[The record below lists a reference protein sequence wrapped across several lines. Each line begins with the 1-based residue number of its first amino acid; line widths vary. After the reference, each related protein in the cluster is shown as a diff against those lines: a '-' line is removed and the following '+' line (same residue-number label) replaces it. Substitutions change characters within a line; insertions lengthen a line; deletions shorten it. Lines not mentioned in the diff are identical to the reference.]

1 MISPSVDAAMKL
13 THHYRTLG
21 LSDRASFVEVKA
33 AYRQLVRQ
41 YHPDLNPDE
50 QAIAQFIAINEA
62 YTALLD
68 ALSEAQTK
76 ARTKAPKTAS
86 SESIETGDDAVFRQK
101 AAAADR
107 LNLDELK
114 LTLEKLGLGN
124 FQKSAETA
132 RSEKQPD
139 IEAAAR
145 PATDI
150 PISTVDSAGEPLSV
164 ADQALKREAYEQ
176 LKALLGQQK
185 FPRAIALIEGL
196 SNRLPSDLEISQWRA
211 IVYQRWGRQLINEG
225 QLQKARIYL
234 NKATQVDP
242 NNSALNSEIK
252 QDLARLAILKRAI

>member
-1 MISPSVDAAMKL
+1 MKL

-21 LSDRASFVEVKA
+21 LGDHASFVEVKA

-62 YTALLD
+62 YTTLLD
-68 ALSEAQTK
+68 ALSEDQTK
-76 ARTKAPKTAS
+76 DLKTAL
-86 SESIETGDDAVFRQK
+86 SESPETGDDAVFRQK
-101 AAAADR
+101 AAAAER
-107 LNLDELK
+107 LNLEELK

-124 FQKSAETA
+124 FQETTDPV

-139 IEAAAR
+139 VEVR
-145 PATDI
+145 QATVI
-150 PISTVDSAGEPLSV
+150 PISIVDSAGEPLSV
-164 ADQALKREAYEQ
+164 ADQTLKREAYEQ

-234 NKATQVDP
+234 KKATQVDP
-242 NNSALNSEIK
+242 NNSALNAEIK